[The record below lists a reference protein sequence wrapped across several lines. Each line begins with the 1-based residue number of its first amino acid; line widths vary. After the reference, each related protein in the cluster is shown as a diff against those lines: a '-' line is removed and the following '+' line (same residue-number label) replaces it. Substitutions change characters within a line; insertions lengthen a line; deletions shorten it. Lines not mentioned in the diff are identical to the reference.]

1 MHNGAGGPCCEST
14 TATML
19 ESCLLNAYLASEGR
33 FLATTKVFNKF
44 VISGLFFIWLEML
57 FCLILVRT
65 LTGASVHYDVR
76 WDGVE
81 RHDRQMTSAH
91 GTSDEQG
98 RDMEPSLLTSTR
110 SMRLA

>member
-65 LTGASVHYDVR
+65 LTGASVHHDVR
-76 WDGVE
+76 RDGVE
-81 RHDRQMTSAH
+81 RHDRQMTPAY
-91 GTSDEQG
+91 GVSDEHG
-98 RDMEPSLLTSTR
+98 RNMEPSRLTSTE
-110 SMRLA
+110 AAGPA